1 MYLGIESTSKSKINI
16 YFYLYAMN
24 SMTNVFFYLTAD
36 QLSSSKNKIATL
48 PLMQYVIC
56 KVTKMI
62 KYSRAVKNTT
72 FTSKGYGSG
81 SIKDPDRKKNTME
94 ILRLSTNCTQV

>member
-1 MYLGIESTSKSKINI
+1 
-16 YFYLYAMN
+16 
-24 SMTNVFFYLTAD
+24 
-36 QLSSSKNKIATL
+36 
-48 PLMQYVIC
+48 MQYVIC

>member
-1 MYLGIESTSKSKINI
+1 
-16 YFYLYAMN
+16 
-24 SMTNVFFYLTAD
+24 
-36 QLSSSKNKIATL
+36 
-48 PLMQYVIC
+48 MQYVIC

-72 FTSKGYGSG
+72 FTSKMYGSG

-94 ILRLSTNCTQV
+94 ILKLSTTTSKFYPSVVFE